1 VGLACL
7 TQVPFIS
14 KKYMKSFVAD
24 KNRKISKLALEN
36 IEDLS
41 FSAFMRALRKKDVKV
56 NGVRT
61 STDLTLNVGDLVE
74 IYYTPVTL
82 NANFTKIYE
91 DKNVLVIN
99 KNSGVL
105 SETVYQNI
113 KAEYVDAR
121 FIHRLDRN
129 TDGVMIF
136 ALNEGTEKEL
146 LLGFKNHSFT
156 KKYKTSV
163 LGKMP
168 KNKDVLTAYLKKD
181 AINSTVKIYDKKVQG
196 SVLIKT
202 GYEVLSYNG
211 ETSDLSV
218 TLFTG
223 KTHQIR
229 AHLAYVGHPI
239 IGDGKYGNNVINK
252 KLSAKTQVLH
262 AYSLTLNFENNSP
275 LFYLNGKTFKG
286 E

>member
-1 VGLACL
+1 
-7 TQVPFIS
+7 
-14 KKYMKSFVAD
+14 MKSFVAE
-24 KNRKISKLALEN
+24 KKGKLSKTALEKISG
-36 IEDLS
+36 LS
-41 FSAFMRALRKKDVKV
+41 FSAFMKLLRNKDVKI
-56 NGVRT
+56 NGKRVKE
-61 STDLTLNVGDLVE
+61 DCILEQGDLVE
-74 IYYTPVTL
+74 IYYKEPTL
-82 NANFTKIYE
+82 NKYDKIYLDE
-91 DKNVLVIN
+91 NVLVVN
-99 KNSGVL
+99 KISGFTSEEVYETL
-105 SETVYQNI
+105 SR
-113 KAEYVDAR
+113 EYEKIY

-129 TDGVMIF
+129 TSGIMIF

-252 KLSAKTQVLH
+252 KLSAKSQVLH
-262 AYSLTLNFENNSP
+262 AYSLTLNFENNSS